1 MGENFLIITDRPVG
15 GTERFGWG
23 GVGIFGFGEA
33 LSRCLPVGDRDR
45 PGRPPLWYLE
55 SLAREAGVRPF
66 LEFLSDEP
74 ESGWIVNAD
83 GELER
88 AEPRWFTAEEGLA
101 TVRGLLDYLT
111 MHPERVAEVRQVTGD
126 LRALEQLLRRLERE
140 GIKWHLED
148 GSGW

>member
-15 GTERFGWG
+15 GTERYGWG
-23 GVGIFGFGEA
+23 GIGVFGFGVA
-33 LSRCLPVGDRDR
+33 LARCLPVGVRER

-55 SLAREAGVRPF
+55 SLAHEAGVRPF

-74 ESGWIVNAD
+74 ESGWFRNAD

-101 TVRGLLDYLT
+101 TVRGLMDYLSRHT
-111 MHPERVAEVRQVTGD
+111 EVVAEVKQVTGD
-126 LRALEQLLRRLERE
+126 LRSLEQLLRRLERE
-140 GIKWHLED
+140 GIRWHLED